1 VIAHVMNEVLKAQRA
16 KLSAAVSQ
24 VDETIRKNAV
34 PGVIAGV
41 LSLVVLFFG
50 MPVIAGTLMGVTVTL
65 SAQIGLAIVAGVRE
79 GRILDRIE
87 DLVEKT
93 KATEAEAK

>member
-1 VIAHVMNEVLKAQRA
+1 
-16 KLSAAVSQ
+16 LSAAVSQ